1 MSAHKS
7 ACEMKKCLASECDE
21 RRLKRKVIWLEKSL
35 AAATAGK
42 EAAQEEAA
50 QEEAA
55 LAAVKCRRL
64 FTLHKAKTKSGAKA
78 AWRAQKQK
86 FFFPFF
92 ATHTKLQ
99 LSP

>member
-7 ACEMKKCLASECDE
+7 ACEMKKCLASERDE

-42 EAAQEEAA
+42 EAEQEKAAQEEAA
-50 QEEAA
+50 LAA

-78 AWRAQKQK
+78 AWRAQK
-86 FFFPFF
+86 
-92 ATHTKLQ
+92 
-99 LSP
+99 

>member
-1 MSAHKS
+1 
-7 ACEMKKCLASECDE
+7 MKKCLASERDE

-50 QEEAA
+50 QEEEALAA

-64 FTLHKAKTKSGAKA
+64 FTLHKAKTKSGAKT

>member
-1 MSAHKS
+1 
-7 ACEMKKCLASECDE
+7 MKKCLASERDE

-35 AAATAGK
+35 AVATAGK
-42 EAAQEEAA
+42 EAAQEEEAA
-50 QEEAA
+50 LAAWTA

>member
-1 MSAHKS
+1 
-7 ACEMKKCLASECDE
+7 MKKCLASERDE
-21 RRLKRKVIWLEKSL
+21 RRLKRKVIWLEKSV
-35 AAATAGK
+35 AAAGK
-42 EAAQEEAA
+42 EEEAVQEETIQEEAA
-50 QEEAA
+50 WAA

-64 FTLHKAKTKSGAKA
+64 FTLHKAKTKSGAKV

-92 ATHTKLQ
+92 STHTKLQ

>member
-1 MSAHKS
+1 
-7 ACEMKKCLASECDE
+7 MKKCLASERDE

-55 LAAVKCRRL
+55 LAAWTALAAVKCRRL

-78 AWRAQKQK
+78 AWSKS
-86 FFFPFF
+86 FSFPFLP
-92 ATHTKLQ
+92 HTRNC
-99 LSP
+99 S

>member
-1 MSAHKS
+1 
-7 ACEMKKCLASECDE
+7 MKKCLASERDE

-35 AAATAGK
+35 AATAGK

-50 QEEAA
+50 QEEAALAA

-78 AWRAQKQK
+78 AWRAKKQK

>member
-1 MSAHKS
+1 
-7 ACEMKKCLASECDE
+7 MKKCLASERDE

-50 QEEAA
+50 LEEAA

-78 AWRAQKQK
+78 AWRAQSKS
-86 FFFPFF
+86 FSFPFSP
-92 ATHTKLQ
+92 HTRNC
-99 LSP
+99 S

>member
-1 MSAHKS
+1 
-7 ACEMKKCLASECDE
+7 MKKCLASERDE

-50 QEEAA
+50 QEEAALAAWTA